1 MEEKN
6 YYDWLEISRNASP
19 EVVEKAYKTLVKKY
33 HPDLQ
38 EGENKQ
44 QAEEM
49 IKKIN
54 EAYSVLSDETKRKQ
68 YDETIKESTISK
80 EDYDRLQQELNNMR
94 RQSTTNDNHNTS
106 NVANMQSTENE
117 KQEQNIEYQQQ
128 LENEKQEQ
136 NIEYQQQLENARK
149 KAYYDAYIQDLKR
162 RGYKIR
168 YKKTFKDYLKIF
180 IVIIVVIVL
189 CILLWVIPFTREK
202 LIDFYNSNEI
212 IKWMIDM
219 VINIFKSIF
228 NIN

>member
-54 EAYSVLSDETKRKQ
+54 EAYSVLSDEAKRKQ
-68 YDETIKESTISK
+68 YDETIKESTISR

-94 RQSTTNDNHNTS
+94 KQSTTNDNHNTS
-106 NVANMQSTENE
+106 NVANMQST
-117 KQEQNIEYQQQ
+117 
-128 LENEKQEQ
+128 ENEKQEQ

>member
-54 EAYSVLSDETKRKQ
+54 EAYSVLSDEAKRKQ
-68 YDETIKESTISK
+68 YDETIKESTISR

-94 RQSTTNDNHNTS
+94 RQSTTNDDHNTN
-106 NVANMQSTENE
+106 NVTNMQPTENE
-117 KQEQNIEYQQQ
+117 KQEQDIEYQQR
-128 LENEKQEQ
+128 
-136 NIEYQQQLENARK
+136 LENARK

-180 IVIIVVIVL
+180 IVIIVVIIL
-189 CILLWVIPFTREK
+189 CILLWVIPFTRGK

>member
-68 YDETIKESTISK
+68 YDETIKESTISR

-94 RQSTTNDNHNTS
+94 KQSTTNDNHNT
-106 NVANMQSTENE
+106 NHVTNMQPTENE
-117 KQEQNIEYQQQ
+117 KP
-128 LENEKQEQ
+128 EQ

>member
-68 YDETIKESTISK
+68 YDETIKESTISR
-80 EDYDRLQQELNNMR
+80 EDYDRLQQELNNMSK
-94 RQSTTNDNHNTS
+94 QSTTNDNHNT
-106 NVANMQSTENE
+106 NHVTNMQPTENE
-117 KQEQNIEYQQQ
+117 KP
-128 LENEKQEQ
+128 EQ

-180 IVIIVVIVL
+180 IVIVVVIVL

>member
-68 YDETIKESTISK
+68 YDETIKESTISR
-80 EDYDRLQQELNNMR
+80 EEYDRLQQELNNMR
-94 RQSTTNDNHNTS
+94 RQSTTNDNHNT
-106 NVANMQSTENE
+106 NHVTNMQSTENE
-117 KQEQNIEYQQQ
+117 KQDQDIEYQQR
-128 LENEKQEQ
+128 
-136 NIEYQQQLENARK
+136 LENARK

>member
-68 YDETIKESTISK
+68 YDETIKESTISR

-94 RQSTTNDNHNTS
+94 KQSTTNDNHNT
-106 NVANMQSTENE
+106 NHVTNMQPTENE
-117 KQEQNIEYQQQ
+117 KP
-128 LENEKQEQ
+128 EQ

-168 YKKTFKDYLKIF
+168 YKKTFKDYLKVF
-180 IVIIVVIVL
+180 IVIVVVIVL

>member
-19 EVVEKAYKTLVKKY
+19 EVVEKAYKALVKKY

-68 YDETIKESTISK
+68 YDETIKESTISR
-80 EDYDRLQQELNNMR
+80 EEYDRLQQELNNMR

-106 NVANMQSTENE
+106 NVTNMQSTENE
-117 KQEQNIEYQQQ
+117 KQEQDIEYQQR
-128 LENEKQEQ
+128 
-136 NIEYQQQLENARK
+136 LENARK